1 MFDVADLAAFVDP
14 GMPGYALASVG
25 GTDVDVLFRNPYAGP
40 LGVESSN
47 PTARCVLAALP
58 ANYRTLPVV
67 IGGVT
72 YSVVNVQPNGRGM
85 AVLELLKA

>member
-1 MFDVADLAAFVDP
+1 MFDAADLAAFVDP

-25 GTDVDVLFRNPYAGP
+25 GTNVDVLFHAPYAGP

-47 PTARCVLAALP
+47 PTARCILSALP

-72 YSVVNVQPNGRGM
+72 YSIVGVQPNGRGL
-85 AVLELLKA
+85 AVLELREA